1 VRKVLFISVHG
12 DDETLGCGGTILK
25 HKKSGDD
32 IFWLIVT
39 EPKNSGRKEIRRK
52 EIERV
57 SIEYGFKKIYNLN
70 IPSTKLDLTPTAK
83 LIEEISDIVNS
94 VKPEILYLPNRTDVH
109 TDHQIA
115 FKAVYS
121 CTKSFRYPF
130 IRRVLMYETLS
141 ETEFAPPLPEN
152 TFMPNVFIDI
162 TEFFEKKREILQLYK
177 GEVMEPPYPRS
188 LETLEALAKLRGSRI
203 GVKYAEC
210 FQLIFE
216 RI

>member
-1 VRKVLFISVHG
+1 MKKVLFVSVHG

-25 HKKSGDD
+25 HKESGDA

-39 EPKNSGRKEIRRK
+39 GPEKDGRKEIRRK
-52 EIERV
+52 EIEKI
-57 SIEYGFKKIYNLN
+57 SIEYGFTKTYNLN
-70 IPSTKLDLTPTAK
+70 ISSTKLDLTPTAE
-83 LIEEISDIVNS
+83 LIEKISDIVNS
-94 VKPEILYLPNRTDVH
+94 VKPGILYLPNRTDVH
-109 TDHQIA
+109 SDHQIT

-130 IRRVLMYETLS
+130 IRRILMYETLS

-152 TFMPNVFIDI
+152 AFMPNVFIDI
-162 TEFFEKKREILQLYK
+162 TEFFEKKLEILQLYE

-203 GVKYAEC
+203 GVKYAES

-216 RI
+216 RV